1 MAGIDEYRLDPPA
14 LRHGHQQAMTPTPL
28 SRAALPRLS
37 AAVGV
42 PAYDPANVRP
52 GIVHLGLGGFHRAHM
67 ARYTHD
73 LMQRDPRALSWGI
86 VGAGLMPGDRKMMQS
101 LAPQDGLYTLVERD
115 RSGEEVTVIGSL
127 AGVIDASES
136 TETLTRAMDDRAIRV
151 VSLTV
156 TENGY
161 CLNPA
166 TKRLDPDHPLIRA
179 DLEHPRCPR
188 SAIGVVVEVLRRRR
202 AMGAP
207 APAMLSCDNIQH
219 NGDVLRDATLSL
231 AALQDES
238 LAEWIRAEVQFPSTM
253 VDRITPVTSE
263 ADVSAL
269 ASKYGIADHWPVFCE
284 TFRQWVIEDR
294 FPQGRPAW
302 EAVGAQFV
310 DDVAPYEF
318 MKLRLLNGSHL
329 AVAGLGQLAGY
340 DTIDR
345 SMADPRI
352 AAVMTALM
360 DRETGPTLK
369 PVPGIDLAQYKRTL
383 VDRFGNAAIR
393 DTTQRVNTDAPINVI
408 IDPIRDRLAAGANV
422 EFLALGL
429 AAWMRRVLGV
439 DGRGRPIRVVHPLA
453 DLLRVRAEEGGPDPA
468 PLLSITSLFG
478 ELGADRRLVE
488 PLRRWLALL
497 HREGIEAALDE
508 ALQRAR

>member
-1 MAGIDEYRLDPPA
+1 
-14 LRHGHQQAMTPTPL
+14 MTPISL
-28 SRAALPRLS
+28 SRATLPLLR
-37 AAVGV
+37 APIAV
-42 PAYDPANVRP
+42 PSYAPANVRP

-67 ARYTHD
+67 ASYTHD
-73 LMQRDPRALSWGI
+73 LMQRDADALSWGI

-101 LAPQDGLYTLVERD
+101 LAPQDCLYTLVERD
-115 RSGEEVTVIGSL
+115 RSGEAVTVIGSL
-127 AGVIDASES
+127 AGVVDASASSEA
-136 TETLTRAMDDRAIRV
+136 LLHAIDDRDIRV

-166 TKRLDPDHPLIRA
+166 TKRLDPQHSLIRA
-179 DLEHPRCPR
+179 DIEHPQRPR
-188 SAIGVVVEVLRRRR
+188 SAIGVIVEALRRRR
-202 AMGAP
+202 ASGAP
-207 APAMLSCDNIQH
+207 LPTLLSCDNIQH

-231 AALQDES
+231 AVMQDPALAD
-238 LAEWIRAEVQFPSTM
+238 WIRENARFPSTM
-253 VDRITPVTSE
+253 VDRITPVTAE

-269 ASKYGIADHWPVFCE
+269 ASGYGIADRWPVFCE

-294 FPQGRPAW
+294 FSQGRPAW

-340 DTIDR
+340 ETIDQ
-345 SMADPRI
+345 SMADRRI
-352 AAVMTALM
+352 AAVMTTLM

-369 PVPGIDLAQYKRTL
+369 PVQGIDLAQYKRTL
-383 VDRFGNAAIR
+383 VQRFANAAIR
-393 DTTQRVNTDAPINVI
+393 DTVQRVNTDAPINVI

-422 EFLALGL
+422 DFLALAL
-429 AAWMRRVLGV
+429 AAWMRRMLGT
-439 DGRGRPIRVVHPLA
+439 DCRGRPIRVVHPLA
-453 DLLRVRAEEGGPDPA
+453 DVLKAKAEEGGADPA
-468 PLLSITSLFG
+468 PLLSIMSLFG

-488 PLRRWLALL
+488 PLGGWLGLL
-497 HREGIEAALDE
+497 HREGIEATLDA
-508 ALQRAR
+508 ALQRAQ